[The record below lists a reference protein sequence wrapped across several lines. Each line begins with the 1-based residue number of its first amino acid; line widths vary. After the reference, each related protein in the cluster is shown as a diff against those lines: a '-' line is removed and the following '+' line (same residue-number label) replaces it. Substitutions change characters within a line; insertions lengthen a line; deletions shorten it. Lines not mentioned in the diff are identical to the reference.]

1 MHTTLDAAAT
11 LRTLLAWTELGGLRR
26 LDSALAHFVHE
37 QDVQASPAV
46 LVASALL
53 AHMEG
58 RGHVC
63 LPLRELVLQPQA
75 VLAWPDNMQTG
86 LNTLWAEMPKGLSA
100 WLRALQRSPVVR
112 CAWVGEGADRSENE
126 VGEERG
132 KSAQSTDEG
141 QPLVLGGT
149 PERPLL
155 YLRRYWVYE
164 QQVAQAMAER
174 ARALPQVDTE
184 AARYW
189 LDRLFPVPTRSGPE
203 ARTSQA
209 TDPHAT
215 NLKTPI
221 KAVVVHPDNAN
232 SADAETADAENVDG
246 PPTDARHAAAQMT
259 DAEIADAHDVH
270 DVQAQGPDWQKMAC
284 ALALRSGLTVITG
297 GPGTGKTYTAAR
309 LLALL
314 LATSAN
320 PAQLRVALA
329 APTGKAA
336 ARLRQS
342 IDQSL
347 ASLQLSLGE
356 SMDLKNL
363 TDRMGKASTV
373 HALLGMQAGSRQ
385 FKHNAQRP
393 LDLDVLVVDETS
405 MVHLEMMAALM
416 QAMPAHAKLV
426 LLGDKD
432 QLASVEVGSVL
443 GDLCVHAQDNL
454 YNPSTCDYLKAT
466 CGEVLQPST
475 RPVSPLDQ
483 QTVMLRHSHRF
494 GSDIGALAK
503 AVNLGIATTVVPQD
517 LFAQPSPMGAYALL
531 ARGTQ
536 QAHAPL
542 SNAQLAKADH
552 SIAALSKASYAL
564 GSPPNAQTGV
574 GKVYALP
581 APVKPDAV
589 VRLALQG
596 RPQAPACYADYLRIM
611 QAGPQADAAVDV
623 VVQAAAPVPVP
634 VPAGTDPNAAVAAH
648 SHWVVRVLQAFERFR
663 ILCAVHDGDWGDRQL
678 NLQVQRALAAQGLI
692 KPESEWF
699 AGRPVMVTRN
709 DKSLGVFNG
718 DVGVVLPGLASK
730 ALRVWFLEGAQLRS
744 VSVSRL
750 AHVET
755 AFAMTIHKSQGS
767 EFAHAVVVLPDTGGD
782 MLTRELVYTGI
793 TRAKEH
799 LTLVEPR
806 AGLLGEAIAR
816 QVKRASGLASLVD
829 AR

>member
-1 MHTTLDAAAT
+1 MNTTLDAAAT
-11 LRTLLAWTELGGLRR
+11 LRTLLAWTEQGGLRR
-26 LDSALAHFVHE
+26 LDSAMAHFV
-37 QDVQASPAV
+37 QQLDAQASPPL

-63 LPLRELVLQPQA
+63 LPLRELVLQPQS
-75 VLAWPDNMQTG
+75 VLAWPDKMQTG
-86 LNTLWAEMPKGLSA
+86 LSTLWAELPKGLSA
-100 WLRALQRSPVVR
+100 WLKALQRSPVVR
-112 CAWVGEGADRSENE
+112 CAWRGVGAESADR
-126 VGEERG
+126 GD
-132 KSAQSTDEG
+132 SAQSADKG

-149 PERPLL
+149 PEQPLL

-174 ARALPQVDTE
+174 ARALPHVDTE

-189 LDRLFPVPTRSGPE
+189 LDRLFPAPTHSGPD
-203 ARTSQA
+203 A
-209 TDPHAT
+209 TTPSGAA
-215 NLKTPI
+215 NLM
-221 KAVVVHPDNAN
+221 
-232 SADAETADAENVDG
+232 G
-246 PPTDARHAAAQMT
+246 AQFT
-259 DAEIADAHDVH
+259 DAHDTR
-270 DVQAQGPDWQKMAC
+270 APGPAWQKIAC

-347 ASLQLSLGE
+347 VSLQRSLGE
-356 SMDLKNL
+356 SIDLKNL

-393 LDLDVLVVDETS
+393 LDVDVLVVDETS

-454 YNPSTCDYLKAT
+454 YSPSTCDYLRAT
-466 CGEVLQPST
+466 CGEVLQPSS
-475 RPVSPLDQ
+475 RQGGPLDQ

-503 AVNLGIATTVVPQD
+503 AVNLGVATTAAPQD
-517 LFAQPSPMGAYALL
+517 LFAQPSPMGAYELL

-536 QAHAPL
+536 QAHAANSQAERPKVSL
-542 SNAQLAKADH
+542 PQTALFKDADGNTAQ
-552 SIAALSKASYAL
+552 
-564 GSPPNAQTGV
+564 PNAHAGV
-574 GKVYALP
+574 GKVYALQ

-596 RPQAPACYADYLRIM
+596 RPQAPACYADYLRVM
-611 QAGPQADAAVDV
+611 LAGPQADGAVD
-623 VVQAAAPVPVP
+623 AP
-634 VPAGTDPNAAVAAH
+634 TDAPTDSTVDTTSKHDAAVAAH
-648 SHWVVRVLQAFERFR
+648 SAWVVRVLQAFERFR

-678 NLQVQRALAAQGLI
+678 NLQVQRALAAQGLL
-692 KPESEWF
+692 KPEGEWF

-718 DVGVVLPGLASK
+718 DVGVVLPGVASK

-767 EFAHAVVVLPDTGGD
+767 EFAHAVVVLPDSGGD

-806 AGLLGEAIAR
+806 AGLLGEAMAR
-816 QVKRASGLASLVD
+816 QVKRASGLASLAVGP
-829 AR
+829 

>member
-1 MHTTLDAAAT
+1 MNTTLDAAAT
-11 LRTLLAWTELGGLRR
+11 LRTLLAWTEQGGLRR
-26 LDSALAHFVHE
+26 LDSAMAHFV
-37 QDVQASPAV
+37 QQLDAQASPPL

-63 LPLRELVLQPQA
+63 LPLRELVLQPQS
-75 VLAWPDNMQTG
+75 VLAWPDKMQTG
-86 LNTLWAEMPKGLSA
+86 LSTLWAELPKGLSA
-100 WLRALQRSPVVR
+100 WLKALQRSPVVR
-112 CAWVGEGADRSENE
+112 CAWRGVGAESADR
-126 VGEERG
+126 GD
-132 KSAQSTDEG
+132 SAQSADKG

-149 PERPLL
+149 PEQPLL

-174 ARALPQVDTE
+174 ARALPHVDTE

-189 LDRLFPVPTRSGPE
+189 LDRLFPVPTHSGPD
-203 ARTSQA
+203 A
-209 TDPHAT
+209 TTPSGAA
-215 NLKTPI
+215 NLMGAQFTESHDTRAP
-221 KAVVVHPDNAN
+221 
-232 SADAETADAENVDG
+232 G
-246 PPTDARHAAAQMT
+246 PA
-259 DAEIADAHDVH
+259 
-270 DVQAQGPDWQKMAC
+270 WQKIAC

-347 ASLQLSLGE
+347 VSLQRSLGE
-356 SMDLKNL
+356 SIDLKNL

-393 LDLDVLVVDETS
+393 LDVDVLVVDETS

-454 YNPSTCDYLKAT
+454 YSPSTCDYLRAT
-466 CGEVLQPST
+466 SGEVLQPSS
-475 RPVSPLDQ
+475 RQGSPLNQ

-503 AVNLGIATTVVPQD
+503 AVNLGNATTAAPQD
-517 LFAQPSPMGAYALL
+517 LFAQPSPMGAYELL

-536 QAHAPL
+536 QAHAANSQAERPKVSL
-542 SNAQLAKADH
+542 PQTALFKDADGNTAQ
-552 SIAALSKASYAL
+552 
-564 GSPPNAQTGV
+564 PNAHAGV
-574 GKVYALP
+574 GKVYALQ

-596 RPQAPACYADYLRIM
+596 RPQAPACYADYLRVM
-611 QAGPQADAAVDV
+611 LAGPQPDGAVD
-623 VVQAAAPVPVP
+623 AP
-634 VPAGTDPNAAVAAH
+634 TDAPTDSTVDTTSKHDAVVAAH
-648 SHWVVRVLQAFERFR
+648 SAWVVRVLQAFERFR

-678 NLQVQRALAAQGLI
+678 NLQVQRALAEQGLL
-692 KPESEWF
+692 KPEGEWF

-718 DVGVVLPGLASK
+718 DVGVVLPGVASK

-767 EFAHAVVVLPDTGGD
+767 EFAHAVVVLPDSGGD

-806 AGLLGEAIAR
+806 AGLLGEAMAR
-816 QVKRASGLASLVD
+816 QVKRASGLASLAVGP
-829 AR
+829 

>member
-1 MHTTLDAAAT
+1 MHNTPDVSAT
-11 LRTLLAWTELGGLRR
+11 LRTLLDWTEQGNLRR
-26 LDSALAHFVHE
+26 LDSAMAHFVH
-37 QDVQASPAV
+37 QHDAQASPAL

-63 LPLRELVLQPQA
+63 LPLRDLVLQPQS
-75 VLAWPDNMQTG
+75 VLAWPDKMQAS
-86 LNTLWAEMPKGLSA
+86 LNALWAELPRGLSV
-100 WLRALQRSPVVR
+100 WLKALQRSPLVR
-112 CAWVGEGADRSENE
+112 CVWEGESSE
-126 VGEERG
+126 GTA
-132 KSAQSTDEG
+132 SAQGLASADGG

-149 PERPLL
+149 PDQPLL
-155 YLRRYWVYE
+155 YWRRYWVYE

-174 ARALPQVDTE
+174 ARALPKVDTA

-189 LDRLFPVPTRSGPE
+189 LDRLFPVSTR
-203 ARTSQA
+203 A
-209 TDPHAT
+209 
-215 NLKTPI
+215 
-221 KAVVVHPDNAN
+221 HPDAPDPD
-232 SADAETADAENVDG
+232 SPHPEEAAKEAE
-246 PPTDARHAAAQMT
+246 PPPPVAPDAR
-259 DAEIADAHDVH
+259 
-270 DVQAQGPDWQKMAC
+270 AQGHAWQKIAC

-314 LATSAN
+314 LATSDN

-347 ASLQLSLGE
+347 ASLQRGLGE
-356 SMDLKNL
+356 SIDLKNL

-385 FKHNAQRP
+385 FKHNAKRP

-443 GDLCVHAQDNL
+443 GDLCAHAQDNL
-454 YNPSTCDYLKAT
+454 YDSITCDYLQAT
-466 CGEVLQPST
+466 CGEVLQPSP
-475 RPVSPLDQ
+475 RPGSPLDQ

-503 AVNLGIATTVVPQD
+503 AVNSGTATTTAPQD
-517 LFAQPSPMGAYALL
+517 LFDQPSPLGAYELL

-536 QAHAPL
+536 QAHTARAE
-542 SNAQLAKADH
+542 NATGTHPHAFAD
-552 SIAALSKASYAL
+552 
-564 GSPPNAQTGV
+564 V
-574 GKVYALP
+574 GKVYAVP
-581 APVKPDAV
+581 APVKPEAV

-596 RPQAPACYADYLRIM
+596 RPHAPACFADYLQIM
-611 QAGPQADAAVDV
+611 QAGPQAEVSVNAGAVHN
-623 VVQAAAPVPVP
+623 AAAL
-634 VPAGTDPNAAVAAH
+634 AH
-648 SHWVVRVLQAFERFR
+648 SQWVVRVLQAFERFR
-663 ILCAVHDGDWGDRQL
+663 ILCAVHDGDWGVRQL
-678 NLQVQRALAAQGLI
+678 NLQVQRALTEQGWL
-692 KPESEWF
+692 KPEGEWF

-718 DVGVVLPGLASK
+718 DVGVVLPGAASK
-730 ALRVWFLEGAQLRS
+730 ALRVWFLEGAELRS

-806 AGLLGEAIAR
+806 VGLLGEAIAR
-816 QVKRASGLASLVD
+816 QVKRASGLARLAEV
-829 AR
+829 R

>member
-1 MHTTLDAAAT
+1 MTTTLDAAAT
-11 LRTLLAWTELGGLRR
+11 LRTLLAWTEQGGLRR
-26 LDSALAHFVHE
+26 LDSAMAHFV
-37 QDVQASPAV
+37 QQLDAQASPPL

-63 LPLRELVLQPQA
+63 LPLRELVLQPQS
-75 VLAWPDNMQTG
+75 VLAWPDKMQTG
-86 LNTLWAEMPKGLSA
+86 LSTLWAELPKGLSA
-100 WLRALQRSPVVR
+100 WLKALQRSPVVR
-112 CAWVGEGADRSENE
+112 CAWRGVGAESADR
-126 VGEERG
+126 GD
-132 KSAQSTDEG
+132 SAQSADKG

-149 PERPLL
+149 PEQPLL

-174 ARALPQVDTE
+174 ARALPHVDTE

-189 LDRLFPVPTRSGPE
+189 LDRLFPAPTHSG
-203 ARTSQA
+203 
-209 TDPHAT
+209 
-215 NLKTPI
+215 
-221 KAVVVHPDNAN
+221 
-232 SADAETADAENVDG
+232 
-246 PPTDARHAAAQMT
+246 TDATTPSDAANLMGAQFT
-259 DAEIADAHDVH
+259 ESHDTR
-270 DVQAQGPDWQKMAC
+270 APGPAWQKIAC

-347 ASLQLSLGE
+347 VSLQRSLGE
-356 SMDLKNL
+356 SIDLKNL

-393 LDLDVLVVDETS
+393 LDVDVLVVDETS

-454 YNPSTCDYLKAT
+454 YSPSTCDYLRAT
-466 CGEVLQPST
+466 CGEVLQPSS
-475 RPVSPLDQ
+475 RQGGPLDQ

-503 AVNLGIATTVVPQD
+503 AVNLGVAATAAPQD
-517 LFAQPSPMGAYALL
+517 LFAQPSPMGAYELL
-531 ARGTQ
+531 SRGTQ
-536 QAHAPL
+536 QAHAAISQAERPKVSITKTAL
-542 SNAQLAKADH
+542 FKDADGNTE
-552 SIAALSKASYAL
+552 K
-564 GSPPNAQTGV
+564 PNAHAGV
-574 GKVYALP
+574 GKVYALQ

-596 RPQAPACYADYLRIM
+596 RPQAPGCYADYLRVM
-611 QAGPQADAAVDV
+611 QQGPQADGAVD
-623 VVQAAAPVPVP
+623 AP
-634 VPAGTDPNAAVAAH
+634 TDAPTDSTVDTTVDTTSKHDAVVAAH
-648 SHWVVRVLQAFERFR
+648 SAWVVQVLQAFERFR

-678 NLQVQRALAAQGLI
+678 NLQVQRALAEQGLL
-692 KPESEWF
+692 KPEGEWF

-718 DVGVVLPGLASK
+718 DVGVVLPGVASK

-767 EFAHAVVVLPDTGGD
+767 EFAHAVVVLPDSVGD

-806 AGLLGEAIAR
+806 AGLLGEAMAR
-816 QVKRASGLASLVD
+816 QVKRASGLASLAVGP
-829 AR
+829 

>member
-1 MHTTLDAAAT
+1 MHNTPDISAT
-11 LRTLLAWTELGGLRR
+11 WRTLLDWTEQGSLRR
-26 LDSALAHFVHE
+26 LDSAMAHFVH
-37 QDVQASPAV
+37 QHDAKASPAL

-63 LPLRELVLQPQA
+63 LPLRDLVMQPQS
-75 VLAWPDNMQTG
+75 VLLWPDNMQAS
-86 LNTLWAEMPKGLSA
+86 LNALWAELPKGLSA
-100 WLRALQRSPVVR
+100 WLKALTRSPVVR
-112 CAWVGEGADRSENE
+112 CAWVGEPSEGAA
-126 VGEERG
+126 
-132 KSAQSTDEG
+132 SAQGGASDDGG

-149 PERPLL
+149 PDQPLL

-174 ARALPQVDTE
+174 TKALPEVDTA

-189 LDRLFPVPTRSGPE
+189 LDRLFPVSTRGRP
-203 ARTSQA
+203 AA
-209 TDPHAT
+209 
-215 NLKTPI
+215 
-221 KAVVVHPDNAN
+221 
-232 SADAETADAENVDG
+232 
-246 PPTDARHAAAQMT
+246 PPTDAP
-259 DAEIADAHDVH
+259 DALALSH
-270 DVQAQGPDWQKMAC
+270 DWQKMAC

-320 PAQLRVALA
+320 PSQLRVALA

-336 ARLRQS
+336 ARLRQA

-347 ASLQLSLGE
+347 ASLQIGLGQ
-356 SMDLKNL
+356 SIDLKSL
-363 TDRMGKASTV
+363 TDRLGKASTV
-373 HALLGMQAGSRQ
+373 HALLGLQAGSRQ

-443 GDLCVHAQDNL
+443 GDLCAHAQDNL
-454 YNPSTCDYLKAT
+454 YNPSTCDYLQAT
-466 CGEVLQPST
+466 CGEVLQPSP
-475 RPVSPLDQ
+475 RPGSPLDQ

-503 AVNLGIATTVVPQD
+503 AVNRGIASTTAPQD
-517 LFAQPSPMGAYALL
+517 LFEPPSTLGAYALL

-536 QAHAPL
+536 QAHA
-542 SNAQLAKADH
+542 ALADTATGAPHPARAD
-552 SIAALSKASYAL
+552 
-564 GSPPNAQTGV
+564 V
-574 GKVYALP
+574 GKVYAVP
-581 APVKPDAV
+581 APVKPEAV

-596 RPQAPACYADYLRIM
+596 RPHAPACFADYLRIM
-611 QAGPQADAAVDV
+611 QAGPEAVVSGDAGDA
-623 VVQAAAPVPVP
+623 QNAAA
-634 VPAGTDPNAAVAAH
+634 AAH
-648 SHWVVRVLQAFERFR
+648 NQWVVRVLQAFERFR

-678 NLQVQRALAAQGLI
+678 NLQVQRALAEQGLL
-692 KPESEWF
+692 KPEGEWF

-730 ALRVWFLEGAQLRS
+730 ALRVWFLEGTELRS

-782 MLTRELVYTGI
+782 LLTRELVYTGI

-806 AGLLGEAIAR
+806 AGLLAEAMAR
-816 QVKRASGLASLVD
+816 QVQRASGLAHLAN

>member
-1 MHTTLDAAAT
+1 MNTTLDAAAT
-11 LRTLLAWTELGGLRR
+11 LRTLLAWTEQGGLRR
-26 LDSALAHFVHE
+26 LDSAMAHFV
-37 QDVQASPAV
+37 QQLDAQASPPL

-63 LPLRELVLQPQA
+63 LPLRELVLQPQS
-75 VLAWPDNMQTG
+75 VLAWPDKMQTG
-86 LNTLWAEMPKGLSA
+86 LSTLWAELPKGLSA
-100 WLRALQRSPVVR
+100 WLKALQRSPVVR
-112 CAWVGEGADRSENE
+112 CAWRGVGAESADR
-126 VGEERG
+126 GD
-132 KSAQSTDEG
+132 SAQSADKG

-149 PERPLL
+149 PEQPLL

-174 ARALPQVDTE
+174 ARALPHVDTE

-189 LDRLFPVPTRSGPE
+189 LDRLFPAPTHSG
-203 ARTSQA
+203 
-209 TDPHAT
+209 
-215 NLKTPI
+215 
-221 KAVVVHPDNAN
+221 
-232 SADAETADAENVDG
+232 
-246 PPTDARHAAAQMT
+246 TDATTPSGAANLMGAQFT
-259 DAEIADAHDVH
+259 DAHDTR
-270 DVQAQGPDWQKMAC
+270 APGPAWQKIAC

-347 ASLQLSLGE
+347 ASLQRSLGE
-356 SMDLKNL
+356 SIDLKNL

-393 LDLDVLVVDETS
+393 LDVDVLVVDETS

-454 YNPSTCDYLKAT
+454 YSPSTCDYLRAT
-466 CGEVLQPST
+466 CGEVLQPSS
-475 RPVSPLDQ
+475 RQGGPLDQ

-503 AVNLGIATTVVPQD
+503 AVNLGNATTAAPQD
-517 LFAQPSPMGAYALL
+517 LFAQPSPMGAYELL
-531 ARGTQ
+531 SRGTQ
-536 QAHAPL
+536 QAHAAISQAERPKVSITKTAL
-542 SNAQLAKADH
+542 FKDADGNTAQ
-552 SIAALSKASYAL
+552 
-564 GSPPNAQTGV
+564 PNAHAGV
-574 GKVYALP
+574 GKVYALQ

-596 RPQAPACYADYLRIM
+596 RPQAPACYADYLRVM
-611 QAGPQADAAVDV
+611 QAGPQSDGAIDAPTYASTDSTVDTTVDTTSKHDAV
-623 VVQAAAPVPVP
+623 
-634 VPAGTDPNAAVAAH
+634 VAAH
-648 SHWVVRVLQAFERFR
+648 SAWVVRVLQAFERFR

-678 NLQVQRALAAQGLI
+678 NLQVQRALAEQGLL
-692 KPESEWF
+692 KPEGEWF

-718 DVGVVLPGLASK
+718 DVGVVLPGVASK

-767 EFAHAVVVLPDTGGD
+767 EFAHAVVVLPDSGGD

-806 AGLLGEAIAR
+806 AGLLGEAMAR
-816 QVKRASGLASLVD
+816 QVKRASGLASLAVGP
-829 AR
+829 